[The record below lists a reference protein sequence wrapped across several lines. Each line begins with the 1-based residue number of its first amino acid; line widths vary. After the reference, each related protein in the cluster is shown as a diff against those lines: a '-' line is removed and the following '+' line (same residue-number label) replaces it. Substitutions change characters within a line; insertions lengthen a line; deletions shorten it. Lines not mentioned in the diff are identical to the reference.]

1 MQPPKLGG
9 CIVPS
14 CRRVCRNKAHHRSQM
29 SSSMGRRPLMWLV
42 VCAELISATVTPS
55 HRDTP
60 IQDSISQ
67 VDLLLLPCQSLQL
80 VKPLQ
85 LVLSRN
91 LLSFARMRMPLHA
104 LQLLACGSN
113 RHGQLGVG
121 DRFDRDIPW
130 PLAFGP
136 YSATVIY
143 VHQRAS

>member
-1 MQPPKLGG
+1 
-9 CIVPS
+9 
-14 CRRVCRNKAHHRSQM
+14 
-29 SSSMGRRPLMWLV
+29 MWLV

-67 VDLLLLPCQSLQL
+67 VDWLLLPCQSLQL
-80 VKPLQ
+80 VKSLQ
-85 LVLSRN
+85 
-91 LLSFARMRMPLHA
+91 LLSFARMRIPLHA